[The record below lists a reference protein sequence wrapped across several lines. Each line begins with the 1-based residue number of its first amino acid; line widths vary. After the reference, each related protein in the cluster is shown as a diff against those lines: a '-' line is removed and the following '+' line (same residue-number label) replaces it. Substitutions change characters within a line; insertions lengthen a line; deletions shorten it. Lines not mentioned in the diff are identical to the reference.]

1 MKKICLVSPGHI
13 ASNPRLVKE
22 ANSLVNAGYDVRV
35 VAGDTAPFVRPLD
48 QSLLSSVT
56 WTCDLVGLGTR
67 PVYMWRKL
75 KQKLARAAFQ
85 FGLKNIHI
93 AMWAHSPMSDSLAQ
107 VAIAQPADLYIAHC
121 LAALPA
127 VVIAAQRHNAKL
139 GFDAEDFHVGELA
152 EISDNKLEIAIRD
165 YIERTLLPSC
175 DYLTAAS
182 PMIASAYRK
191 RYEVEIEPILNVFPL
206 SEAPIKIEKIN
217 RKERFSL
224 YWFSQTI
231 GANRGR
237 EPIIYAMGQM
247 KTPVDL
253 YLRGMPTVGYTDV
266 LTQLAHQVGVSDR
279 IHLLPSAP
287 PSDMARLASDYDIG
301 LSIEP
306 GRDTNN
312 KICLGNK
319 IFTYLLAGLPVIM
332 SKTPAQQELSLQLA
346 EAAILIDIDDPNA
359 IALTLDTFFSNLS
372 NIETSRTVAWELSRR
387 VYNWDMEKNKFL
399 CVVEKLLSY
408 PKIDNS

>member
-1 MKKICLVSPGHI
+1 MKKVCLVSPGHI

-107 VAIAQPADLYIAHC
+107 AAIAQPADLYIAHC

-127 VVIAAQRHNAKL
+127 SAIAAHRHHAKL

-165 YIERTLLPSC
+165 CIERTLLPSC

-182 PMIASAYRK
+182 PMIASAYRE

-206 SEAPIKIEKIN
+206 SEAPIKIKKIN

-231 GANRGR
+231 GANRGI
-237 EPIIYAMGQM
+237 ESIIYAMGQM

-266 LTQLAHQVGVSDR
+266 LTQLAHQVGVGDR
-279 IHLLPSAP
+279 IHVLPSAP

-301 LSIEP
+301 LSIELNQP
-306 GRDTNN
+306 LNRS
-312 KICLGNK
+312 ICLTNK
-319 IFTYLLAGLPVIM
+319 IFTYLLAGLPVIL
-332 SKTPAQQELSLQLA
+332 SKTTAQENLAKELN
-346 EAAILIDIDDPNA
+346 EAVILIDLDNSLGIAQSLDNFLSDPQKLFNA
-359 IALTLDTFFSNLS
+359 KAKVCKLVT
-372 NIETSRTVAWELSRR
+372 ER
-387 VYNWDMEKNKFL
+387 YNWDIEQQVFLKNIKKVL
-399 CVVEKLLSY
+399 A
-408 PKIDNS
+408 I

>member
-1 MKKICLVSPGHI
+1 MKKVCLVSPGHI

-67 PVYMWRKL
+67 PVYIWRKL

-182 PMIASAYRK
+182 PMIASAYRE

-217 RKERFSL
+217 RKERLSL

-231 GANRGR
+231 GANRGI
-237 EPIIYAMGQM
+237 ESIIYAMGQM

-253 YLRGMPTVGYTDV
+253 YLRGIPAAGYTEV
-266 LTQLAHQVGVSDR
+266 LTQLAHQAGVGDR
-279 IHLLPSAP
+279 IHVLPSAP

-301 LSIEP
+301 LSIELNQP
-306 GRDTNN
+306 LNRS
-312 KICLGNK
+312 ICLTNK
-319 IFTYLLAGLPVIM
+319 IFTYLLAGLPVIL
-332 SKTPAQQELSLQLA
+332 SKTTAQENLAKELN
-346 EAAILIDIDDPNA
+346 EAVILIDLDNSLGIAQSLDNFLSDPQKLFNA
-359 IALTLDTFFSNLS
+359 KAKVCKLVT
-372 NIETSRTVAWELSRR
+372 ER
-387 VYNWDMEKNKFL
+387 YNWDIEQQVFLKNIKKVL
-399 CVVEKLLSY
+399 A
-408 PKIDNS
+408 I

>member
-1 MKKICLVSPGHI
+1 MKKVCLVSPGHI

-67 PVYMWRKL
+67 PVYIWRKL

-85 FGLKNIHI
+85 FGVKNIHI

-107 VAIAQPADLYIAHC
+107 AAIAQPADLYIAHC

-127 VVIAAQRHNAKL
+127 SAIAAHRHNAKL

-182 PMIASAYRK
+182 PMIASAYRE

-217 RKERFSL
+217 RKGIES
-224 YWFSQTI
+224 
-231 GANRGR
+231 
-237 EPIIYAMGQM
+237 IIYAMGQM

-266 LTQLAHQVGVSDR
+266 LTQLADQVGVSDR

-287 PSDMARLASDYDIG
+287 PSDMARLASNYDVG
-301 LSIEP
+301 LSIELNQP
-306 GRDTNN
+306 LNRS
-312 KICLGNK
+312 ICLTNK
-319 IFTYLLAGLPVIM
+319 IFTYLLAGLPVIL
-332 SKTPAQQELSLQLA
+332 SKTTAQENLAKELN
-346 EAAILIDIDDPNA
+346 EAVILIDIDNSLGIAQSLDNFLSDPQKLFNA
-359 IALTLDTFFSNLS
+359 KAKVYKLVT
-372 NIETSRTVAWELSRR
+372 ER
-387 VYNWDMEKNKFL
+387 YNWDIEQQVFLKNIKKVL
-399 CVVEKLLSY
+399 A
-408 PKIDNS
+408 I

>member
-1 MKKICLVSPGHI
+1 MKKVCLVSPGHI

-67 PVYMWRKL
+67 PVYIWRKL

-85 FGLKNIHI
+85 FGVKNIHI

-107 VAIAQPADLYIAHC
+107 AAIAQPADLYIAHC

-127 VVIAAQRHNAKL
+127 SAIAAHRHNAKL

-182 PMIASAYRK
+182 PMIASAYRE

-231 GANRGR
+231 GADRGI
-237 EPIIYAMGQM
+237 ESIIYAMGQM

-266 LTQLAHQVGVSDR
+266 LTQLADQVGVSER

-287 PSDMARLASDYDIG
+287 PSDMARLASNYDVG
-301 LSIEP
+301 LSIELNQP
-306 GRDTNN
+306 LNRS
-312 KICLGNK
+312 ICLTNK
-319 IFTYLLAGLPVIM
+319 IFTYLLAGLPVIL
-332 SKTPAQQELSLQLA
+332 SKTTAQENLAKELN
-346 EAAILIDIDDPNA
+346 EAVILIDIDNSLGIAQSLDNFLSDPQKLFNA
-359 IALTLDTFFSNLS
+359 KAKVYKLVT
-372 NIETSRTVAWELSRR
+372 ER
-387 VYNWDMEKNKFL
+387 YNWDIEQQVFLKNIKKVL
-399 CVVEKLLSY
+399 A
-408 PKIDNS
+408 I